1 MPQPK
6 SFFSRYKAPIVVF
19 GVFLAAALLLL
30 FIARHIVDTKLP
42 STPLA
47 CVIGFAWACVTM
59 IVSGSYAIATGR
71 SFRARSRTQRGQ
83 VRLHSNAADPS
94 KPDFNLTGPGGTAAG
109 ELDVHVTSYVPAII
123 NGVSAVGLA
132 VFVVAMRTHGYST
145 LYGTAIGLLMPC
157 YMVGWAWNSWPRV
170 RRASRSYDADAR

>member
-19 GVFLAAALLLL
+19 GVFLAAAILLLC
-30 FIARHIVDTKLP
+30 IARHIVNTKLP

-47 CVIGFAWACVTM
+47 CLIGFAWACITM
-59 IVSGSYAIATGR
+59 IVSGSCAIATGKP
-71 SFRARSRTQRGQ
+71 FRSRTQVRRGR
-83 VRLHSNAADPS
+83 VRLHSGAAE
-94 KPDFNLTGPGGTAAG
+94 G

-132 VFVVAMRTHGYST
+132 VFVVALRTHGYST

-157 YMVGWAWNSWPRV
+157 YMVGWTWNSWPRV
-170 RRASRSYDADAR
+170 RRPRSYDADAR